1 MNYKDKMIF
10 DTYIEYH
17 LSKTIFLDR
26 FKDLLN
32 SHKYSK
38 YVGSGVGYIK
48 HNIFMF
54 YPNYHE
60 LNRIKMLMIM
70 YGINIDELYL
80 KNIVFYN
87 YREIV
92 RYFDSKKPI
101 TIEDKIKPLRKE
113 ILTIDKP
120 KVISNLPVP
129 IKKDRSFK
137 GLFIGIISLVSIGLT
152 IWLKRK

>member
-60 LNRIKMLMIM
+60 LNRIKMLMVIYLIILNIIEKVVLM
-70 YGINIDELYL
+70 VINGNYL
-80 KNIVFYN
+80 
-87 YREIV
+87 
-92 RYFDSKKPI
+92 
-101 TIEDKIKPLRKE
+101 
-113 ILTIDKP
+113 
-120 KVISNLPVP
+120 VI
-129 IKKDRSFK
+129 
-137 GLFIGIISLVSIGLT
+137 
-152 IWLKRK
+152 